1 MTFFLIE
8 KVHNGQKKV
17 LKIVSE
23 CSQLINR
30 DYLINSNYGT
40 LCTAHDVSFIK
51 REGRTGA
58 RISVQGCDFSQTDL
72 LLDITLTL
80 YCIRNNK
87 FGLIRSEVKEN
98 LSSAL
103 RKCLTPY
110 SLKVNEGK
118 I

>member
-1 MTFFLIE
+1 M
-8 KVHNGQKKV
+8 HNGQKKV
-17 LKIVSE
+17 LKIISE

-30 DYLINSNYGT
+30 DYGT
-40 LCTAHDVSFIK
+40 LWTAHDISFIK

-80 YCIRNNK
+80 YCIRNNT

-110 SLKVNEGK
+110 SLKVDEGK
-118 I
+118 IWQFDAY